1 MPTLSNE
8 EFAILTARELVD
20 AMKKLKR
27 SKTLKIKSAHKE
39 KLLELAKIFNK
50 TLQVNKQTTLPEID
64 YCTPPRVKPTTK
76 SPRVELTLT
85 PVLNTK
91 FNKLNEP
98 TALLQPTSPTT
109 VLQTPITH
117 KKAYT
122 Y

>member
-8 EFAILTARELVD
+8 EFAILTTRDLVD

-27 SKTLKIKSAHKE
+27 SKNLKIKSAHIE
-39 KLLELAKIFNK
+39 KLLELAKIFNEA
-50 TLQVNKQTTLPEID
+50 LPVDKQTTLPEID

-76 SPRVELTLT
+76 SPRVEPILT
-85 PVLNTK
+85 PVRNTK
-91 FNKLNEP
+91 LNKLNKP